1 MVGWMA
7 KKFIDSLSEID
18 KRTAQTHQEKNNGNR
33 APANVDGC
41 TTFAGST
48 RHSTSSISIV
58 FTGRGIPNATSFLF
72 RFLINHEIP
81 RSCVDFTPQLV
92 FFFLNKPRVVHRCKT
107 LGCCCPA
114 GFDCLNIMKK
124 GVDLRIDVENGPFS
138 FQLGDALGPFQRIGL
153 ERSFGKEILSRKT
166 QNNKTS
172 DTTSTADQ
180 ITFLGKK

>member
-92 FFFLNKPRVVHRCKT
+92 FFLINRESYTVAKLSVVVVVIP
-107 LGCCCPA
+107 L
-114 GFDCLNIMKK
+114 
-124 GVDLRIDVENGPFS
+124 DLIV
-138 FQLGDALGPFQRIGL
+138 
-153 ERSFGKEILSRKT
+153 
-166 QNNKTS
+166 
-172 DTTSTADQ
+172 
-180 ITFLGKK
+180 